1 MSTSSGT
8 VNSGGNPDSY
18 GEPSGR
24 SEEPEVGPRRQL
36 GFEVGQLQAQESAP
50 IPTVEA
56 PKSKPLADACHQRL
70 QPVADVLAEEEDDRC
85 QPRRRAGA
93 HHSSSC
99 FLCVC
104 PLTCRLPPSQELG
117 NRLYTAIEQST
128 DKICDRLDRL
138 SDRMAHEAD
147 RLELEA
153 LAAKRG
159 RMARE
164 ADL

>member
-56 PKSKPLADACHQRL
+56 PKSKPLADVTSTLNEKRPSPKKGTTFASKD
-70 QPVADVLAEEEDDRC
+70 DVLVRTTA
-85 QPRRRAGA
+85 
-93 HHSSSC
+93 
-99 FLCVC
+99 
-104 PLTCRLPPSQELG
+104 PLAFFASAP
-117 NRLYTAIEQST
+117 
-128 DKICDRLDRL
+128 
-138 SDRMAHEAD
+138 
-147 RLELEA
+147 
-153 LAAKRG
+153 
-159 RMARE
+159 
-164 ADL
+164 